1 MKDAPDT
8 PRRFGRPD
16 RDTNL
21 ALLAGLV
28 TALGLPPFPWTGI
41 LVPVGLAI
49 LFTVLVRSPRPGRT
63 AWFFALAHQG
73 ALLHWLFLLDPSKSI
88 PTRALVP
95 IQAVATVLYVS
106 VFYLLAGWAF
116 GRLRARL
123 GAARALLLLPVLWT
137 VMEAAR
143 GRGEMAF
150 SWCLTGAAVV
160 GTPLMALARAGGE
173 LGVGVGFTTL
183 AVVVAARRLGPS
195 HRRTLWAA
203 AAGCAAVWV
212 FLVAGAALEPALPG
226 AEGPARREPLK
237 VAAIQADVALADK
250 WQDARIDST
259 KIPYAELTREAA
271 DAGAEFVVWAETAV
285 PAYLRLDP
293 DLMAWIRGVV
303 REAGVHL
310 YTGFPDADRG
320 PDGEVRRFNS
330 SGLFDPRGVLRD
342 TYAKHH
348 LLPIGEAMPF
358 TRYLPF
364 LAGLDVGQAEWMPG
378 LRPQAMTVAR
388 PGGDFP
394 FSGLICFES
403 VFSWLARES
412 VLAGSRCLVVITNDG
427 WFGES
432 AGPRQHAALA
442 RLRAAECAVP
452 VVRSANNGISF
463 ICDDAGRLVEVLG
476 LGRRGFV
483 LADVTPGTGRTLFV
497 RYGSAP
503 LFGLLLVWTVLVAV
517 VPWLPRRPK
526 GAGR

>member
-1 MKDAPDT
+1 MNDTPDN

-16 RDTNL
+16 PGTNL

-28 TALGLPPFPWTGI
+28 TALGLPPYPWTWP

-49 LFTVLVRSPRPGRT
+49 LFAVLVRAPRPGRT
-63 AWFFALAHQG
+63 IWLFALVHQG

-95 IQAVATVLYVS
+95 IQAIATVLYVS
-106 VFYLLAGWAF
+106 VFYLIVGWAF
-116 GRLRARL
+116 GRIRQRT
-123 GAARALLLLPVLWT
+123 GPARALLLLPVLWT

-150 SWCLTGAAVV
+150 SWCLAGSAVV
-160 GTPLMALARAGGE
+160 GTPLMGLARSAGE
-173 LGVGVGFTTL
+173 LGVGAGFTTL
-183 AVVVAARRLGPS
+183 AVLIAAWRLRDDHPRVFGS
-195 HRRTLWAA
+195 A
-203 AAGCAAVWV
+203 AAGCAAVWI
-212 FLVAGAALEPALPG
+212 FLVGGAFLAPDLPGEPAAL
-226 AEGPARREPLK
+226 RTQPLK

-250 WQDARIDST
+250 WQDAKIDST
-259 KIPYAELTREAA
+259 KVPYADLTQEAA

-342 TYAKHH
+342 SYAKHH

-364 LAGLDVGQAEWMPG
+364 LAGLDVGQAEWAPG
-378 LRPQAMTVAR
+378 PRPTAMTVAR
-388 PGGDFP
+388 PGGEFP

-442 RLRAAECAVP
+442 RLRAAECSVP
-452 VVRSANNGISF
+452 VIRSANNGISF
-463 ICDDAGRLVEVLG
+463 ISDDTGRLVAELG
-476 LGRRGFV
+476 LGRRGFI
-483 LADVTPGTGRTLFV
+483 LADVLPGSGRTLFV
-497 RYGSAP
+497 RHGSAP
-503 LFGLLLVWTVLVAV
+503 LFWLLLVWTLLVLIA
-517 VPWLPRRPK
+517 PWLP
-526 GAGR
+526 GRKESP